1 MLLLVLSR
9 FKKSISYFP
18 LLRIVETWSA
28 KSPKKNNAR
37 DEINSRTVV
46 SLILN
51 FFKGR
56 DWIIEVIMDKQ
67 KRRKLAGRNIFSGEK
82 RVIVLK
88 IVIKVSKPS
97 FILTVLFPFLF
108 LMEIG
113 VYLTFNSSLKKI
125 KVMVVVREKPLGR
138 I

>member
-1 MLLLVLSR
+1 MSV
-9 FKKSISYFP
+9 
-18 LLRIVETWSA
+18 
-28 KSPKKNNAR
+28 
-37 DEINSRTVV
+37 
-46 SLILN
+46 IL
-51 FFKGR
+51 KGR
-56 DWIIEVIMDKQ
+56 KNMSYMPKIKNP
-67 KRRKLAGRNIFSGEK
+67 KNRSKLVGKKTLRGENNI
-82 RVIVLK
+82 IVLK